1 MRRARKTGADA
12 APSARPPMRRR
23 RLGLGMGILAAIVV
37 VLMGLQWYRGH
48 QLVDSCTGNGGRW
61 DAERQAC
68 TFGGP
73 DSAPSTSTPAP
84 PEPAPQ

>member
-1 MRRARKTGADA
+1 MARRRHQRPVDA
-12 APSARPPMRRR
+12 PARPPRRR
-23 RLGLGMGILAAIVV
+23 RLGAGLAALALVVV

-48 QLVDSCTGNGGRW
+48 QLVRSCTGNGGQW

-73 DSAPSTSTPAP
+73 GHAPSASTPEP
-84 PEPAPQ
+84 PEPATQ